1 MNQQKLFLL
10 YLSIFF
16 IIFFI
21 DSSTADIFTKKAPL
35 FYKTPD
41 SLFPSGQLS
50 EEELWTKRIR
60 SETTSSFQVQWDRKV
75 FQYKQEELLKEIQVA
90 DQAIVRTGLILFQ
103 DSNFKQKNNTSV
115 SNQEVVKILSLG
127 PSWALVEKYKGNGKG
142 YLPLDLLESFSEDI
156 GVGFTITSLFLK
168 EQRKEESKLI
178 TTIPQKERVKI
189 ISWDNEKLFIQ
200 YQNFKGYVN
209 SELVFMKADF
219 ATQALHQ
226 KDGWLSI
233 SYRKGTQLVDANKKE
248 YPISDFKA
256 YITNKY
262 LAFSLINKINGPKIR
277 SRLEIKNLSGEY
289 WHVSL
294 LPEHGEVWWKK
305 TMPHL
310 ERTNKEQILKTDEL
324 IKRKIYSMAFY
335 PETKLKGLISA
346 EGVFKTIDGDHWKKI
361 DFFKN
366 ENWPV
371 TISKNKIWI
380 VGNYKSLNEG
390 ESFEPYIRWDTL
402 SQMVESTY
410 SLSPK
415 FMKLLK
421 LEAKENND
429 IDLWLD
435 TGFKKIKMR
444 HSLDSSQW
452 TLLK

>member
-1 MNQQKLFLL
+1 MNHQKLFLL
-10 YLSIFF
+10 YLSNFFVIFF
-16 IIFFI
+16 PNY
-21 DSSTADIFTKKAPL
+21 STADIFSKKAPL
-35 FYKTPD
+35 FYKAPH

-60 SETTSSFQVQWDRKV
+60 SETTSSFQVQWDSKI
-75 FQYKQEELLKEIQVA
+75 FHYKQEELLKEIQVA
-90 DQAIVRTGLILFQ
+90 DQAIVRTTMTLFQ
-103 DSNFKQKNNTSV
+103 DSNFKQKSSASV

-127 PSWALVEKYKGNGKG
+127 PSWALVEKYKYNGKG
-142 YLPLDLLESFSEDI
+142 YLPLDFLESFSEDI

-168 EQRKEESKLI
+168 EQRKEDSKLI

-219 ATQALHQ
+219 ASQALHQ
-226 KDGWLSI
+226 KKGWISI
-233 SYRKGTQLVDANKKE
+233 SYRRGTNLIDLNNIE

-256 YITNKY
+256 FITNKY
-262 LAFSLINKINGPKIR
+262 LAFSLINKNDGPKIR

-305 TMPHL
+305 TIPHL
-310 ERTNKEQILKTDEL
+310 DSANKEQILRTDEL
-324 IKRKIYSMAFY
+324 LKRKIYSMAFY

-402 SQMVESTY
+402 SQLVESTY

-429 IDLWLD
+429 IDLWID

-444 HSLDSSQW
+444 HSLDSSKW
-452 TLLK
+452 ILLK